1 MNLANLIYNL
11 PKEVVYKIIYFSSK
25 PQPKVL
31 LLDIKNYIK
40 TKKLGIILYS
50 KRYEQEPH
58 QILNWFCNDIGIFMN
73 DTIPTMYGY
82 VDKFYNIY
90 FRLKMIK
97 DKQTILTIAYKFTKG
112 KPEREMSVLW
122 GLLTPDERISMI
134 TMFYNEKEIK
144 ELYL

>member
-1 MNLANLIYNL
+1 MNLASLIYNL
-11 PKEVVYKIIYFSSK
+11 PKEVVYKIIYYSSK
-25 PQPKVL
+25 PQPKSL

-50 KRYEQEPH
+50 KKYEHEPD
-58 QILNWFCNDIGIFMN
+58 QIFNWFCNDIAIFMN
-73 DTIPTMYGY
+73 DSFPIMYGY
-82 VDKFYNIY
+82 VEKFYNIY

-97 DKQTILTIAYKFTKG
+97 DKQTITTIAYKFTKG

-134 TMFYNEKEIK
+134 DMFYNENEIK
-144 ELYL
+144 KLYL